1 MEHEDELQSPPEAT
15 HTGTS
20 TSPMES
26 TRPAQNHPP
35 QQSPL
40 IRATS
45 ITSLVKPSVGVAKS
59 NKESRAQEALAMKD
73 EQMRILSDQNTQL
86 LATLNHLDDELQA
99 LKMEKVQCDD
109 ENRSLRDA
117 NFELQSR
124 SRASEAVVKKAES
137 NMEERDMQIKV
148 LTDHNSE
155 LLRLLEI
162 EEGQSAVLGKE
173 NAQMKAEAET
183 LASKYT
189 SLMTTAKMHEEMAGR
204 AMRDGQLRAEEVRLL
219 RIDADQ
225 LRTSN
230 NELKMKAQVELESL
244 HEQLRVRKEKQYQ
257 LLEKIQSLEEAK
269 RQNDDTLHG
278 MEEKIRQLVEQSQE
292 RDMQL
297 QLESKAKRSQIDAN
311 KHLQAD
317 NDQLAADKTTLQNRL
332 DKAEQERTRMEAENR
347 DSADQ
352 LREMA
357 EKVFQLLER
366 LKLAELGK
374 TKSLDAL
381 KQKEV
386 EMLSLKKKNA
396 RLLKDVTQEGKSRV
410 KIEMDKDVL
419 LEQLHA
425 LKKHNS
431 QLSIRCRDE
440 VKGKLKEAEE
450 RAQLAEKLKTMSS
463 RVTFL
468 LNKMQVDEEAK
479 LCTKEEMKKMHAQIL
494 SMQDKNAELTQKLAT
509 TGESN
514 RVVTEALRTK
524 QDDLDALTIK
534 FDALQQKMVAQAM
547 HDPVAV
553 DVELNNNRGNND
565 GYADDKEAEASGRFF
580 VECRASHGGLLVIKP
595 KRSTHGCP
603 EYLDKLGINAY
614 LKWAQKQQNTKHR
627 LVEKI
632 ALLCHQLMVT
642 EEATLAVQQVLE
654 SKQDHLDHV
663 GKKCQWLQE
672 KLAVEEDAKR
682 KTLIRYVHEVKSQV
696 PADSDAKLSLKLP
709 ESSIGDEEVHAIA
722 ALLRNNSS
730 IHDLQLHGNAI
741 TSEGARAIAAILGS
755 ATTGLKHIDL
765 RKNFVGDDGIRV
777 LTEALE
783 RNPRIRH
790 VYVHA
795 GGKIEALGANR
806 TSSNQDGIVQVET
819 VCVIDVRENQIK
831 GADGA
836 NDMPDELMVR
846 PTGDGGAASVGPLT
860 SGNELFSKR
869 PSALALANASVQ
881 EKKRE
886 WQRVQKQK
894 KQMQIDREKL
904 KQKELQWQGRAG
916 GLELSAKAKKT
927 ALPPLDDAA
936 LERSASV
943 PHMKL
948 SEEQRPTSSGAEVNT
963 STGLGSANVKE
974 AQAALAATLDD
985 GGGSPEKRKKHPSS
999 SAFSRRLKDSPLAS
1013 SKT

>member
-1 MEHEDELQSPPEAT
+1 
-15 HTGTS
+15 
-20 TSPMES
+20 
-26 TRPAQNHPP
+26 
-35 QQSPL
+35 
-40 IRATS
+40 
-45 ITSLVKPSVGVAKS
+45 
-59 NKESRAQEALAMKD
+59 MKD

-86 LATLNHLDDELQA
+86 LATLNQLDDELQT
-99 LKMEKVQCDD
+99 LKMEKFHSDD

-124 SRASEAVVKKAES
+124 SRASDAVVKKAER
-137 NMEERDMQIKV
+137 EMQIKV
-148 LTDHNSE
+148 LTDHNGE

-162 EEGQSAVLGKE
+162 EEGQSGALGKE
-173 NAQMKAEAET
+173 NATMKVEMET
-183 LASKYT
+183 LASKYA

-219 RIDADQ
+219 RIDTDQ

-269 RQNDDTLHG
+269 RQSDDTLHG
-278 MEEKIRQLVEQSQE
+278 MEDKIRQLLEQGQE
-292 RDMQL
+292 RDTQL

-311 KHLQAD
+311 KHLQAGPTAD
-317 NDQLAADKTTLQNRL
+317 NDQLASDKTSLQSRL

-381 KQKEV
+381 KQKEL
-386 EMLSLKKKNA
+386 EMISLKKKNA

-425 LKKHNS
+425 LKKHNN

-450 RAQLAEKLKTMSS
+450 RGQLAEKLKTMSS
-463 RVTFL
+463 RVSFL
-468 LNKMQVDEEAK
+468 LNKMQADEEAK
-479 LCTKEEMKKMHAQIL
+479 LCTKEDMKKMHAQIL
-494 SMQDKNAELTQKLAT
+494 SMQDKNSELTQKLNT

-514 RVVTEALRTK
+514 RVVTEALRSK
-524 QDDLDALTIK
+524 QDELDTLTIK
-534 FDALQQKMVAQAM
+534 FDALQHKMVTQAM
-547 HDPVAV
+547 QEEPLI
-553 DVELNNNRGNND
+553 ELDAANNSNNRSGHHE

-580 VECRASHGGLLVIKP
+580 VECRASHGGLLVVKP

-632 ALLCHQLMVT
+632 ALMCHQLMVG

-663 GKKCQWLQE
+663 GKKCQWLQD
-672 KLAVEEDAKR
+672 KLTTEEDAKR
-682 KTLIRYVHEVKSQV
+682 KTLIRCAHNVAFRMV
-696 PADSDAKLSLKLP
+696 
-709 ESSIGDEEVHAIA
+709 
-722 ALLRNNSS
+722 
-730 IHDLQLHGNAI
+730 DLW
-741 TSEGARAIAAILGS
+741 ARAIAAILGS
-755 ATTGLKHIDL
+755 TTCGLSHIDL
-765 RKNFVGDDGIRV
+765 RKNFVGEDGIRV

-795 GGKIEALGANR
+795 GGKIEALGANKA
-806 TSSNQDGIVQVET
+806 TNNNHDGIVQVET
-819 VCVIDVRENQIK
+819 VCVIDVRENQAK
-831 GADGA
+831 K
-836 NDMPDELMVR
+836 NDMEMPDELMGR
-846 PTGDGGAASVGPLT
+846 PGGGPL
-860 SGNELFSKR
+860 SNGPGSELFSKR
-869 PSALALANASVQ
+869 PSALALANVSVQ

-886 WQRVQKQK
+886 WQRLQKQK
-894 KQMQIDREKL
+894 KQMQLDREKL
-904 KQKELQWQGRAG
+904 KEKELHWNGRAG
-916 GLELSAKAKKT
+916 GLELSVTKSKKT
-927 ALPPLDDAA
+927 ALPPLDDAVRCFC
-936 LERSASV
+936 EHVR
-943 PHMKL
+943 
-948 SEEQRPTSSGAEVNT
+948 
-963 STGLGSANVKE
+963 
-974 AQAALAATLDD
+974 
-985 GGGSPEKRKKHPSS
+985 
-999 SAFSRRLKDSPLAS
+999 
-1013 SKT
+1013 

>member
-1 MEHEDELQSPPEAT
+1 
-15 HTGTS
+15 
-20 TSPMES
+20 
-26 TRPAQNHPP
+26 
-35 QQSPL
+35 
-40 IRATS
+40 
-45 ITSLVKPSVGVAKS
+45 
-59 NKESRAQEALAMKD
+59 MKD

-86 LATLNHLDDELQA
+86 LATLNQLDDELQT
-99 LKMEKVQCDD
+99 LKMEKFHSDD

-124 SRASEAVVKKAES
+124 SRASDAVVKKAER
-137 NMEERDMQIKV
+137 EMQIKV
-148 LTDHNSE
+148 LTDHNGE

-162 EEGQSAVLGKE
+162 EEGQSGALGKE
-173 NAQMKAEAET
+173 NATMKVEMET
-183 LASKYT
+183 LASKYA

-204 AMRDGQLRAEEVRLL
+204 AMRDGQLRAEEVR
-219 RIDADQ
+219 
-225 LRTSN
+225 
-230 NELKMKAQVELESL
+230 
-244 HEQLRVRKEKQYQ
+244 KEKQYQ

-269 RQNDDTLHG
+269 RQSDDTLHG
-278 MEEKIRQLVEQSQE
+278 MEDKIRQLLEQAQE
-292 RDMQL
+292 RDTQL

-311 KHLQAD
+311 KHLQAGPTAD
-317 NDQLAADKTTLQNRL
+317 NDQLASDKTSLQSRL
-332 DKAEQERTRMEAENR
+332 EKAEQERTRMEAENR

-381 KQKEV
+381 KQKEL
-386 EMLSLKKKNA
+386 EMISLKKKNA

-425 LKKHNS
+425 LKKHNN

-450 RAQLAEKLKTMSS
+450 RGQLAEKLKTMSS
-463 RVTFL
+463 RVSFL
-468 LNKMQVDEEAK
+468 LNKMQADEEAK
-479 LCTKEEMKKMHAQIL
+479 LCTKEDMKKMHAQIL
-494 SMQDKNAELTQKLAT
+494 SMQDKNSELTQKLNT

-514 RVVTEALRTK
+514 RVVTEALRSK
-524 QDDLDALTIK
+524 QDELDTLTIK
-534 FDALQQKMVAQAM
+534 FDALQHKMVTQAM
-547 HDPVAV
+547 QEEPLI
-553 DVELNNNRGNND
+553 ELDAANNSNNRSGHHE

-580 VECRASHGGLLVIKP
+580 VECRASHGGLLVVKP

-632 ALLCHQLMVT
+632 ALMCHQLMVG

-663 GKKCQWLQE
+663 GKKCQWLQD
-672 KLAVEEDAKR
+672 KLTTEEDAKR
-682 KTLIRYVHEVKSQV
+682 KTLIRCAHNVALLKSQV
-696 PADSDAKLSLKLP
+696 PADGDAKLCLKLP
-709 ESSIGDEEVHAIA
+709 ESGIGDEEVHAIA

-741 TSEGARAIAAILGS
+741 TRARAIAAILGS
-755 ATTGLKHIDL
+755 TTCGLSHIDL
-765 RKNFVGDDGIRV
+765 RKNFVGEDGIRV

-795 GGKIEALGANR
+795 GGKIEALGANKA
-806 TSSNQDGIVQVET
+806 TNNNHDGIVQVET
-819 VCVIDVRENQIK
+819 VCVIDVRENQAK
-831 GADGA
+831 K
-836 NDMPDELMVR
+836 NDMEMPDELMGR
-846 PTGDGGAASVGPLT
+846 LGGGPL
-860 SGNELFSKR
+860 SNGPGSELFSKR
-869 PSALALANASVQ
+869 PSALALANVSVQ

-886 WQRVQKQK
+886 WQRLQKQK
-894 KQMQIDREKL
+894 KQMQLDREKL
-904 KQKELQWQGRAG
+904 KEKELHWNGRAG
-916 GLELSAKAKKT
+916 GLELSVTKSKKT
-927 ALPPLDDAA
+927 ALPPLDDAVRC
-936 LERSASV
+936 LN
-943 PHMKL
+943 M
-948 SEEQRPTSSGAEVNT
+948 
-963 STGLGSANVKE
+963 
-974 AQAALAATLDD
+974 
-985 GGGSPEKRKKHPSS
+985 
-999 SAFSRRLKDSPLAS
+999 
-1013 SKT
+1013 

>member
-1 MEHEDELQSPPEAT
+1 MDTSEPPSSSPMRTPPSSS
-15 HTGTS
+15 HTS
-20 TSPMES
+20 T
-26 TRPAQNHPP
+26 TIAP
-35 QQSPL
+35 QS
-40 IRATS
+40 S
-45 ITSLVKPSVGVAKS
+45 SLASLAKAPTLNAKS

-73 EQMRILSDQNTQL
+73 EQMRILSEQNTQL
-86 LATLNHLDDELQA
+86 LATLNNMDDELQA
-99 LKMEKVQCDD
+99 LRMEKLKADD

-124 SRASEAVVKKAES
+124 ARAADAHLKKAES
-137 NMEERDMQIKV
+137 SMEEREMQIKV
-148 LTDHNSE
+148 LTDHNGE

-162 EEGQSAVLGKE
+162 EEGQSATLAKE
-173 NAQMKAEAET
+173 NSTMKLEAET
-183 LASKYT
+183 LASKFA
-189 SLMTTAKMHEEMAGR
+189 SLMTTAKTHEEMAGR

-219 RIDADQ
+219 RIDTEQ

-269 RQNDDTLHG
+269 RQSDDTLHG
-278 MEEKIRQLVEQSQE
+278 MEEKIRHLVEQGQE
-292 RDMQL
+292 RDTQL

-317 NDQLAADKTTLQNRL
+317 NDQLASDKSTLQARL

-374 TKSLDAL
+374 TKSLEAL

-440 VKGKLKEAEE
+440 VKAKLKEAEE

-463 RVTFL
+463 RVSFL
-468 LNKMQVDEEAK
+468 LNKMQADEEAK

-494 SMQDKNAELTQKLAT
+494 SMQDKNAELTQKLNT

-514 RVVTEALRTK
+514 RVVTEALRAK
-524 QDDLDALTIK
+524 QDELDTITIK
-534 FDALQQKMVAQAM
+534 FDALQTKVVNQITEPIEIDM
-547 HDPVAV
+547 
-553 DVELNNNRGNND
+553 NNNHHDNSGNVYPD
-565 GYADDKEAEASGRFF
+565 GDKDVDANGRFF

-595 KRSTHGCP
+595 KRSNNGCP
-603 EYLDKLGINAY
+603 EYLEKLGINPF
-614 LKWAQKQQNTKHR
+614 LKWAQKQQDTKRR
-627 LVEKI
+627 LVDKI
-632 ALLCHQLMVT
+632 AGLCHMLMMG
-642 EEATLAVQQVLE
+642 EEATLSVQQTLE
-654 SKQDHLDHV
+654 SKQEHLDHV

-672 KLAVEEDAKR
+672 KLAGEEDAKR
-682 KTLIRYVHEVKSQV
+682 KTLIRYVHEVKSQAR
-696 PADSDAKLSLKLP
+696 ADDAKLSLKLP
-709 ESSIGDEEVHAIA
+709 ESGIGDEEVHAIA

-730 IHDLQLHGNAI
+730 IHELQLHGNAV

-755 ATTGLKHIDL
+755 ATCGLTFIDL
-765 RKNFVGDDGIRV
+765 RKNQIGDDGIRV

-795 GGKIEALGANR
+795 GGKIEALGANKAA
-806 TSSNQDGIVQVET
+806 SSNPDAIVQVET
-819 VCVIDVRENQIK
+819 VCVIDVRENHVTVTSHDE
-831 GADGA
+831 DG
-836 NDMPDELMVR
+836 MPV
-846 PTGDGGAASVGPLT
+846 APLT
-860 SGNELFSKR
+860 TGGEATELFSKR

-886 WQRVQKQK
+886 WQRQQQLKKQKQLEK
-894 KQMQIDREKL
+894 EKL
-904 KQKELQWQGRAG
+904 KHKELQWNGRAG
-916 GLELSAKAKKT
+916 GLELAAKTKKT
-927 ALPPLDDAA
+927 LPPLEEKS
-936 LERSASV
+936 LERANSV
-943 PHMKL
+943 PSIKAHEEREP
-948 SEEQRPTSSGAEVNT
+948 SEPIPTD
-963 STGLGSANVKE
+963 VKE
-974 AQAALAATLDD
+974 AQVALDATLGDD
-985 GGGSPEKRKKHPSS
+985 GPSSAEKKSMKKHQSAT
-999 SAFSRRLKDSPLAS
+999 AFSRRLKESPLAS
-1013 SKT
+1013 SKP

>member
-1 MEHEDELQSPPEAT
+1 
-15 HTGTS
+15 
-20 TSPMES
+20 
-26 TRPAQNHPP
+26 
-35 QQSPL
+35 
-40 IRATS
+40 
-45 ITSLVKPSVGVAKS
+45 
-59 NKESRAQEALAMKD
+59 MKD

-86 LATLNHLDDELQA
+86 LATLNQLDDELQT
-99 LKMEKVQCDD
+99 LKMEKLHSDD

-124 SRASEAVVKKAES
+124 SRASDAVVKKAER
-137 NMEERDMQIKV
+137 EMQIKV
-148 LTDHNSE
+148 LTDHNGE

-162 EEGQSAVLGKE
+162 EEGQSGALGKE
-173 NAQMKAEAET
+173 NATMKVEMET
-183 LASKYT
+183 LASKYA

-219 RIDADQ
+219 RIDTDQ

-269 RQNDDTLHG
+269 RQSDDTLHG
-278 MEEKIRQLVEQSQE
+278 MEDKIRQLLEQAQE
-292 RDMQL
+292 RDTQL

-311 KHLQAD
+311 KHLQAGPTAD
-317 NDQLAADKTTLQNRL
+317 NDQLASDKTSLQSRL
-332 DKAEQERTRMEAENR
+332 EKAEQERTRMEAENR

-381 KQKEV
+381 KQKEL
-386 EMLSLKKKNA
+386 EMISLKKKNA

-425 LKKHNS
+425 LKKHNN

-450 RAQLAEKLKTMSS
+450 RGQLAEKLKTMSS
-463 RVTFL
+463 RVSFL
-468 LNKMQVDEEAK
+468 LNKMQADEEAK
-479 LCTKEEMKKMHAQIL
+479 LCTKEDMKKMHAQIL
-494 SMQDKNAELTQKLAT
+494 SMQDKNSELTQKLNT

-514 RVVTEALRTK
+514 RVVTEALRSK
-524 QDDLDALTIK
+524 QDELDTLTIK
-534 FDALQQKMVAQAM
+534 FDALQHKMVTQAM
-547 HDPVAV
+547 QEEPLI
-553 DVELNNNRGNND
+553 ELDAANNSNNRSGHHE

-580 VECRASHGGLLVIKP
+580 VECRASHGGLLVVKP

-632 ALLCHQLMVT
+632 ALMCHQLMVG
-642 EEATLAVQQVLE
+642 EEATLAIQQVLE

-663 GKKCQWLQE
+663 GKKCQWLQD
-672 KLAVEEDAKR
+672 KLTTEEDAKR
-682 KTLIRYVHEVKSQV
+682 KTLIRCAHNVAFRMVDLLKSQV
-696 PADSDAKLSLKLP
+696 PADGDAKLCLKLP
-709 ESSIGDEEVHAIA
+709 ESGIGDEEVHAIA

-741 TSEGARAIAAILGS
+741 TRARAIAAILGS
-755 ATTGLKHIDL
+755 TTCGLSHIDL
-765 RKNFVGDDGIRV
+765 RKNFVGEDGIRV

-795 GGKIEALGANR
+795 GGKIEALGANKA
-806 TSSNQDGIVQVET
+806 TNNNHDGIVQVET
-819 VCVIDVRENQIK
+819 VCVIDVRENQAK
-831 GADGA
+831 K
-836 NDMPDELMVR
+836 NDMEMPDELMGR
-846 PTGDGGAASVGPLT
+846 PGGGPL
-860 SGNELFSKR
+860 SNGPGSELFSKR
-869 PSALALANASVQ
+869 PSALALANVSVQ

-886 WQRVQKQK
+886 WQRLQKQK
-894 KQMQIDREKL
+894 KQMQLDREKL
-904 KQKELQWQGRAG
+904 KEKELHWNGRAG
-916 GLELSAKAKKT
+916 GLELSVTKSKKT
-927 ALPPLDDAA
+927 ALPPLDDAVRCFC
-936 LERSASV
+936 EHVR
-943 PHMKL
+943 
-948 SEEQRPTSSGAEVNT
+948 
-963 STGLGSANVKE
+963 
-974 AQAALAATLDD
+974 
-985 GGGSPEKRKKHPSS
+985 
-999 SAFSRRLKDSPLAS
+999 
-1013 SKT
+1013 